1 MMKKSKM
8 IHSALNHHSHNKDMG
23 LKMKKTFAMTA
34 LALGMTHIA
43 SAQIGITQVVPV
55 KTLDQGTELRI
66 AFDGLPMQP
75 KAYQL
80 DTPPRLVLDFNGAEN
95 KLTQPSLS
103 VDSAEINSVLSEADA
118 TRTRLTVN
126 LNRYGAFTTKTE
138 GNNFILN
145 VTPEG
150 STVTLAPSAES
161 PRVTTGVTNIG
172 FARGSRDE
180 GLVNLNL
187 LSSHTPVDVKQ
198 QGSKIVI
205 RLLGSRIPTHLARR
219 LNVTEFGTPISTVDA
234 YNEGNSGVVVVQ
246 TAGSFD
252 YMAYQTGDKMTI
264 SVKRQADTGSL
275 DVLNKLRSQQPVY
288 TGKKISLDFQDIEV
302 RRVLQLLAD
311 FTNVNMVAADSVQ
324 GQITIRLKDVP
335 WDQALD
341 IILKSKNLDKRRNG
355 NVIWIAPAAEIL
367 KSEEEQTKLLI
378 QNLKLAPLQT
388 EYIQLNY
395 AKAADIEKL
404 ITVRTQSVTTNA
416 SNNGN
421 NTGSASVLNGNDAEF
436 SGSMLSPRGSVSVDA
451 RTNTII
457 INDTPQKIDQIR
469 KLIALVDIPVKQ
481 VMIEARVIRA
491 KNTFSKDLGVKW
503 GVQSQGVNRNHNLL
517 VGATI
522 DNITSLSNATQTEAV
537 KSLNVD
543 LGAAAPTGQIALG
556 LIRFS
561 DFMLDLEL
569 SASQAEG
576 LTEIVSTPKVLT
588 ADKQKAVIK
597 SGTQIPYKT
606 VSQSGTQTEFKD
618 AVLLLEVTPSI
629 TPDGKVAM
637 QLNISKDSVGQI
649 LPDGV
654 SIDVNQISTNVQVNN
669 GETIVLGGVFENAK
683 GNNVT
688 RVPFF
693 SDLPVV
699 GSLFKRTEKQ
709 DNKDELLIF
718 ITPRVVND
726 NSISR

>member
-1 MMKKSKM
+1 MNKSNM
-8 IHSALNHHSHNKDMG
+8 IHSTLNHHLHHHSHNKDMG
-23 LKMKKTFAMTA
+23 LKMKKTFALTA
-34 LALGMTHIA
+34 LALGMIHIA
-43 SAQIGITQVVPV
+43 YAQLGLTQVIPV

-66 AFDGLPMQP
+66 AFDGIPMQP

-95 KLTQPSLS
+95 KLTHPTLV

-118 TRTRLTVN
+118 QRTRLTVN

-138 GNNFILN
+138 GNNFILK
-145 VTPEG
+145 VAPEG
-150 STVTLAPSAES
+150 AAVGLSQGVEA
-161 PRVTTGVTNIG
+161 PRVTTGLTDIG

-180 GLVNLNL
+180 GLVKLQL
-187 LSSHTPVDVKQ
+187 LSSHTPIDVKQ

-219 LNVTEFGTPISTVDA
+219 LNVNEFGTPISTVDA

-246 TAGSFD
+246 TAGNFE

-264 SVKRQADTGSL
+264 SVKRQAEGSNL
-275 DVLNKLRSQQPVY
+275 DVLNKLRSQQPIY

-367 KSEEEQTKLLI
+367 KSEEEQTKLII
-378 QNLKLAPLQT
+378 QNLKRAPLQT

-404 ITVRTQSVTTNA
+404 ISVRTQSSTTTA
-416 SNNGN
+416 SNSNSSSANLN
-421 NTGSASVLNGNDAEF
+421 NDEEF

-481 VMIEARVIRA
+481 VMIEARVVRA

-649 LPDGV
+649 LPDGI